1 MLRERFEFL
10 RIECLKIPKALD
22 ALAILSPTSFI
33 MLRLLSDAVA
43 PGTRDGMERA
53 AKELE
58 RLVKCWGLTQ
68 SLAKT
73 KLVVVGGEGV
83 EAFGIGKRGY

>member
-10 RIECLKIPKALD
+10 RIECLMIHKALD
-22 ALAILSPTSFI
+22 AMAILSPTSLI
-33 MLRLLSDAVA
+33 MLPLLSDAVA
-43 PGTRDGMERA
+43 TGTDRDGMERA

-58 RLVKCWGLTQ
+58 RLVKCWGLTL

-73 KLVVVGGEGV
+73 KLVVVGGEGS
-83 EAFGIGKRGY
+83 ED